1 MQQINYKE
9 PFIFKTPVLFLV
21 FNRLDTTIKVFN
33 KIRDAK
39 PPRLYISSD
48 GAREQKQN
56 ENDKVIEIRKFLID
70 NIDWNCEVKTL
81 FNETNLGCK
90 LAVSNAISW
99 FFKNEEQGII
109 LEDDCVP
116 SSSFFFFCEEMLK
129 KYKNDLRIW
138 HISGNNF
145 LSSQEGIYEDYY
157 FSKYVHV
164 WGWAT
169 WANRW
174 NAYDVYLNNLP
185 IFINQNQIKN
195 LFFKKNIEII
205 WKNIFINTF
214 ENKIDTWD
222 YQWVYTTLSNSGLS
236 IIPRINLVTNIG
248 FGNDAT
254 HTFGDNLGIS
264 NIDAKEFNFP
274 LTHPNF
280 LLQNS
285 IADSKSSKLFYKK
298 NYFLKFFKKLK
309 KLMNNGV

>member
-9 PFIFKTPVLFLV
+9 PFVFKTPVLFLV
-21 FNRLDTTIKVFN
+21 FNRLDTTKKVFN

-56 ENDKVIEIRKFLID
+56 ENEKVVEIRNFLID

-109 LEDDCVP
+109 LEDDCLP
-116 SSSFFFFCEEMLK
+116 SNSFFFFCEEMLE
-129 KYKNDLRIW
+129 KYKNDFRIW

-145 LSSQEGIYEDYY
+145 LNPNFKINQDYY

-174 NAYDVYLNNLP
+174 NTYDVLLNSLP
-185 IFINQNQIKN
+185 LFIEQNQQ
-195 LFFKKNIEII
+195 KNIFFNKKIEQI
-205 WKNIFINTF
+205 WKNIFLNTYR
-214 ENKIDTWD
+214 NKIDTWD
-222 YQWVYTTLSNSGLS
+222 YQWVYTVLTNSGLS
-236 IIPRINLVTNIG
+236 IIPKVNLVTNIG
-248 FGNDAT
+248 FGIDAT
-254 HTFGDNLGIS
+254 HTFGDTVGIS
-264 NIDAKEFNFP
+264 NIDSKELNFP
-274 LTHPNF
+274 IIHPVF
-280 LLQNS
+280 LLQNT
-285 IADSKSSKLFYKK
+285 IADANASELFYKK
-298 NYFLKFFKKLK
+298 NYFSKFFKKIK
-309 KLMNNGV
+309 KLIR